1 MIKLYLMDDTAE
13 GQSFDI
19 ESDTIFIGR
28 SSDNDIRIKDRS
40 VSRRHLKIVKDGDK
54 YLVTDLNSKN
64 GSFIDGELL
73 PPGVDFEVQEGT
85 PIVVGMSVICIGKA
99 CLEEVMPF
107 LESLSEDTELFA
119 EDRPMTSR
127 KNMELIEKV
136 SYVLMNSTDI
146 NEILEKILDSILEL
160 LRRIDRGVIV
170 LIDEETG
177 KISDVVSRSKNG
189 DDDTTKLYSRSIV
202 ERVVKEGRPMI
213 MRDIMND
220 TDFDVSTTMKL
231 MNVRSVMCV
240 PMVSKS
246 RIRGVIYVDSINE
259 PYGFRADDLSLLTAL
274 SSPAAVA
281 IENALLYAREEVGD
295 HRSEV
300 RSRQHPEMRSQK
312 SGKEAEAIGKNTNDE

>member
-19 ESDTIFIGR
+19 ESDTISVGR
-28 SSDNDIRIKDRS
+28 SSDNDIRIKDKS

-73 PPGVDFEVQEGT
+73 PPGVDFEVREGT

-119 EDRPMTSR
+119 QDRPLTSR

-136 SYVLMNSTDI
+136 SYVLMKSTDL

-177 KISDVVSRSKNG
+177 EISDVVSRSKNG
-189 DDDTTKLYSRSIV
+189 DDDTTKLYSRNIV
-202 ERVVKEGRPMI
+202 ERVVKEGRPMM

-220 TDFDVSTTMKL
+220 TDVDVSATMKL

-281 IENALLYAREEVGD
+281 IENALLYAGEEVGD
-295 HRSEV
+295 QISDVGGQARNRSHR
-300 RSRQHPEMRSQK
+300 
-312 SGKEAEAIGKNTNDE
+312 AENE